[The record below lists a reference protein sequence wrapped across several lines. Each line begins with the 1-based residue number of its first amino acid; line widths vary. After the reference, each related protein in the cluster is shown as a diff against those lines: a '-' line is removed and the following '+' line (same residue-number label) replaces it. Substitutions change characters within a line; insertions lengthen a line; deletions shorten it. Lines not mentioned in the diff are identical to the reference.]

1 MHHALTGGMCQTC
14 ASWLTRSASGAARS
28 RYRLMRTALRRHL
41 PHGARVI
48 QRGRRS
54 TNGPFWEVVFT
65 LNARCAV
72 ISFYCLRPI
81 CGEPKGVGP
90 EMMMCPY
97 CEGERPHNPDNCPNC
112 GESPPPP
119 PPKAKPKPEFVFRS
133 TRGRHEPKA

>member
-1 MHHALTGGMCQTC
+1 MTT
-14 ASWLTRSASGAARS
+14 SIP
-28 RYRLMRTALRRHL
+28 TAPTSSQRKLSSI
-41 PHGARVI
+41 GI
-48 QRGRRS
+48 QRGLADIKAGRTVSNEDAMASVRKIIDAAA
-54 TNGPFWEVVFT
+54 GDVVLT

-81 CGEPKGVGP
+81 CGETKGVGP

-97 CEGERPHNPDNCPNC
+97 CEGERPHNPDKCPNC